1 MQTECLTKRAN
12 HRQLWQLLVKSL
24 TMETRDGWLHMVLRA
39 GPNLGNRTHVI
50 PRFGT
55 FTNGVRKRSQV
66 QPALVRRLR
75 SYYGPY
81 QVRNYES

>member
-1 MQTECLTKRAN
+1 
-12 HRQLWQLLVKSL
+12 
-24 TMETRDGWLHMVLRA
+24 MVLRS
-39 GPNLGNRTHVI
+39 GPNLGNRTHVN

-75 SYYGPY
+75 SYYDSH
-81 QVRNYES
+81 QIRNYES